1 MAAATAILTLA
12 AAYLAIGLAVG
23 VAFVAGGIGRAMPDA
38 GSFSAGA
45 RILILPG
52 SALLWPVILRR
63 WIGRR

>member
-12 AAYLAIGLAVG
+12 AVYLAIGIAVG
-23 VAFVAGGIGRAMPDA
+23 VAFVGGGIGRTMPDA
-38 GSFSAGA
+38 GLVSPGA